1 MVNKNIAIVVGAS
14 GSLGYELTC
23 EYLKNNY
30 IVYAIYNS
38 HEIDLESD
46 NLYKFKYDLEKETE
60 YIDLKNK
67 LESESD
73 SNTKISI
80 VYAAGVHSRN
90 YIENYY
96 EEEYIKN
103 MRINTTGFIYI
114 FKNIVD
120 TIKKVQSSNIVLL
133 GTNLLSRKNRGGLY
147 YVMSKGMQK
156 ELVKQIAYEYGEYNI
171 LINQL
176 SPGMFLSNMNAS
188 MDKEKIKNIENNIPI
203 KRIGNAKE
211 LANFIVNFTETN
223 TLITGV
229 EITLDGGN
237 TIGY

>member
-90 YIENYY
+90 YIENYD

-120 TIKKVQSSNIVLL
+120 TIKKVQSSNIVLI

>member
-120 TIKKVQSSNIVLL
+120 TIKKVQSSNIVLI